1 MIRRAVVLFA
11 ALALAGCAARPVELP
26 VSAPPPAA
34 APAPAPARPATPA
47 AAAVDSTPSPEALAV
62 LAGIPEPLGP
72 AAAAPSAPASR
83 PARPATPAKPA
94 EPVAQAAPEA
104 AFDSLR
110 TEVPASGDVPVP
122 APTRPLG
129 APTVAPPVAPP
140 VAAPTVAPVAPPAAS
155 APPDTCWRVQ
165 VAAPADRAKGKSL
178 RDAAES
184 LLLVPMIV
192 DREGGRFKVRSR
204 DCLSR
209 TAAESLRDRA
219 VASGFKGV
227 FLVKLPGGR

>member
-1 MIRRAVVLFA
+1 MIRRVALVLGAF
-11 ALALAGCAARPVELP
+11 ALAGCAARPVELP
-26 VSAPPPAA
+26 VAAPPPAT

-47 AAAVDSTPSPEALAV
+47 AAAVDSTPSPAALAV
-62 LAGIPEPLGP
+62 LASIPEPLGP
-72 AAAAPSAPASR
+72 AATPAPATR
-83 PARPATPAKPA
+83 PARPAAPAKAPEPA
-94 EPVAQAAPEA
+94 VQAAPEA
-104 AFDSLR
+104 AFDTLR

-140 VAAPTVAPVAPPAAS
+140 VAAPVLPPAAAPPAA

-165 VAAPADRAKGKSL
+165 VAAPADRAKGKSM

>member
-1 MIRRAVVLFA
+1 M
-11 ALALAGCAARPVELP
+11 ELP
-26 VSAPPPAA
+26 VAAPPPAA
-34 APAPAPARPATPA
+34 APHWLAVRVTPA
-47 AAAVDSTPSPEALAV
+47 AAAVDSTPSPAALAV

-72 AAAAPSAPASR
+72 GATPAPATR

-94 EPVAQAAPEA
+94 EPVVQVAPEA
-104 AFDSLR
+104 AFDTR

-140 VAAPTVAPVAPPAAS
+140 VAAPVVAPVAPPAAS

-165 VAAPADRAKGKSL
+165 VAAPADRAKGKSM